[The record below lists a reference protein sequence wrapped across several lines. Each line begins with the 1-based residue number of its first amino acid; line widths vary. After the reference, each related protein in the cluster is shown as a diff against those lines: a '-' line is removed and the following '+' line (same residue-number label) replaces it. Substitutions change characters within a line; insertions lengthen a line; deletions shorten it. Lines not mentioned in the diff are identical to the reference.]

1 MVAAIETWPKP
12 GYLNCSSTIQAANQV
27 HDRVEHKMILSTEA
41 RKVLDTS
48 MHINKVEDKERA
60 EIESLI
66 ASLPDDRVRLYKNVV
81 SNPIGDLPR
90 YSIHIRIQ
98 HMLTFVT
105 FLTLAFTGLPIAFF
119 DHFWAQPLNT
129 IVGGVDISRVIH
141 RTLAA
146 IMIFSMLYHLV
157 TITLGPLQQILRG
170 RFQLQ
175 RTIIPLM
182 KDIRDFKDDMLY
194 FAGTRDQRPEMDKFM
209 YKQKIHYFAAAFG
222 NLVMVISG
230 SSFLFP
236 EFWAAVLPASVAS
249 NFQEMMRLSH
259 PHEALL
265 ALLVIAFW
273 HWYNV
278 HLAPGR
284 FPMQWT
290 FLTGKITREH
300 QIEEHF
306 LEYLRNLVE
315 LPEERAYLIEQ
326 LEARELF
333 AGSESSASVQADE
346 ANEQSTP

>member
-1 MVAAIETWPKP
+1 MK
-12 GYLNCSSTIQAANQV
+12 
-27 HDRVEHKMILSTEA
+27 LSAEA
-41 RKVLDTS
+41 RSVLERS
-48 MHINKVEDKERA
+48 MEINKVDNLERDD
-60 EIESLI
+60 IEGVI
-66 ASLPDDRVRLYKNVV
+66 AAMPDDRVLLYKNVV

-119 DHFWAQPLNT
+119 DHFWAVPLNSM
-129 IVGGVDISRVIH
+129 IGGVDVSRVIH
-141 RTLAA
+141 RTLAS
-146 IMIFSMLYHLV
+146 IMVLSMLYHIF
-157 TITLGPLQQILRG
+157 TITLGPMSQILKG
-170 RFQLQ
+170 RFDIR
-175 RTIIPLM
+175 RTILPGL
-182 KDIRDFKDDMLY
+182 KDLRDFRDDMLY
-194 FAGTRDQRPEMDKFM
+194 FSGARKTRPEMDKFM

-222 NLVMVISG
+222 NMVMVVSG
-230 SSFLFP
+230 SSFIFP
-236 EFWAAVLPASVAS
+236 EFWAAILPVDVAS
-249 NFQEMMRLSH
+249 HFQEMMRLSH

-315 LPEERAYLIEQ
+315 LPEERDYLIDM
-326 LEARELF
+326 LEARELD
-333 AGSESSASVQADE
+333 ANANTDE
-346 ANEQSTP
+346 DDNLVAEGVSP

>member
-1 MVAAIETWPKP
+1 MK
-12 GYLNCSSTIQAANQV
+12 
-27 HDRVEHKMILSTEA
+27 LSAEA
-41 RKVLDTS
+41 RAVLESTMQMNKISNTEREDIERVVES
-48 MHINKVEDKERA
+48 M
-60 EIESLI
+60 
-66 ASLPDDRVRLYKNVV
+66 PDDRVLLYKNVV

-90 YSIHIRIQ
+90 YDIHIRLQ

-105 FLTLAFTGLPIAFF
+105 FLTLAFTGLPIAFI
-119 DHFWAQPLNT
+119 DHFWAVPLNDF
-129 IVGGVDISRVIH
+129 VGGVDVSRIIH
-141 RTLAA
+141 RTLASV
-146 IMIFSMLYHLV
+146 MVFSMVYHVVYLFWLVIRDILQGRFILQRTLIPTLKDVRDFKGDMLYH
-157 TITLGPLQQILRG
+157 
-170 RFQLQ
+170 
-175 RTIIPLM
+175 
-182 KDIRDFKDDMLY
+182 
-194 FAGTRDQRPEMDKFM
+194 AGKRDQRPEMDKFM

-222 NLVMVISG
+222 NLVMIISG

-236 EFWAAVLPASVAS
+236 EFWVAILPADYAS
-249 NFQEMMRLSH
+249 YFQEMMRLSH

-315 LPEERAYLIEQ
+315 IPAEREYLLDMED
-326 LEARELF
+326 AREL
-333 AGSESSASVQADE
+333 SPTDIDESVVIEPAS
-346 ANEQSTP
+346 

>member
-1 MVAAIETWPKP
+1 MK
-12 GYLNCSSTIQAANQV
+12 
-27 HDRVEHKMILSTEA
+27 LSEEA
-41 RKVLDTS
+41 KKVLETS
-48 MHINKVEDKERA
+48 MSNNRTDDKERA
-60 EIESLI
+60 EIEQLI
-66 ASLPDDRVRLYKNVV
+66 RDMPDDRVLLYKNVV

-105 FLTLAFTGLPIAFF
+105 FLTLAFTGLPIAFM
-119 DHFWAQPLNT
+119 DQVWAMPLNNL
-129 IVGGVDISRVIH
+129 IGGIDISRVIH
-141 RTLAA
+141 RTLASV
-146 IMIFSMLYHLV
+146 MILTMVYHFLYLML
-157 TITLGPLQQILRG
+157 ITVKDVMHK
-170 RFQLQ
+170 RFELQ
-175 RTIIPLM
+175 RSIIPTF
-182 KDIRDFKDDMLY
+182 KDARDFKLDMQY
-194 FAGTRDQRPEMDKFM
+194 HIGRRKQRPEMDKFM

-222 NLVMVISG
+222 NLVMIISG
-230 SSFLFP
+230 SSFIFP
-236 EFWAAVLPASVAS
+236 EFWAAILPENSVS
-249 NFQEMMRLSH
+249 YFQEMMRLSH

-315 LPEERAYLIEQ
+315 LPAEREYLSN
-326 LEARELF
+326 LLDAREL
-333 AGSESSASVQADE
+333 SPVTDE
-346 ANEQSTP
+346 NLNAAEEAT

>member
-1 MVAAIETWPKP
+1 MKLT
-12 GYLNCSSTIQAANQV
+12 
-27 HDRVEHKMILSTEA
+27 DEA
-41 RKVLDTS
+41 RRVVDTS
-48 MHINKVEDKERA
+48 MRINNVSDEERA
-60 EIESLI
+60 DIEKVI
-66 ASLPDDRVRLYKNVV
+66 ADMPDDRVLLYKNVV
-81 SNPIGDLPR
+81 SNPIGDIYR

-105 FLTLAFTGLPIAFF
+105 FLTLAFTGLPIAFM
-119 DHFWAQPLNT
+119 DHVWAVPLNEF
-129 IVGGVDISRVIH
+129 VGGIDVSRVIH
-141 RTLAA
+141 RTLASV
-146 IMIFSMLYHLV
+146 MVFSMVYHFFWIFLV
-157 TITLGPLQQILRG
+157 AAGQVMKG
-170 RFQLQ
+170 RFELD
-175 RTIIPLM
+175 RTIIPTM
-182 KDIRDFKDDMLY
+182 KDIRDFRDDMLY
-194 FAGTRDQRPEMDKFM
+194 FAGKRDQRPEMEKFM
-209 YKQKIHYFAAAFG
+209 YKQKIHYFAATFG

-236 EFWAAVLPASVAS
+236 EFWASVLPAESVS
-249 NFQEMMRLSH
+249 YFQEMMRLSH

-315 LPEERAYLIEQ
+315 LPEEREYLQ
-326 LEARELF
+326 DLLDARELRPIGD
-333 AGSESSASVQADE
+333 AELEGEQA
-346 ANEQSTP
+346 

>member
-1 MVAAIETWPKP
+1 MK
-12 GYLNCSSTIQAANQV
+12 
-27 HDRVEHKMILSTEA
+27 LSAEA
-41 RKVLDTS
+41 RSILERS
-48 MHINKVEDKERA
+48 MEMNK
-60 EIESLI
+60 LI
-66 ASLPDDRVRLYKNVV
+66 ASDRDEVEKVIEAMPDDRVLLYKNVV

-105 FLTLAFTGLPIAFF
+105 FLTLAFTGLPIAFV
-119 DHFWAQPLNT
+119 DHFWATPLNT
-129 IVGGVDISRVIH
+129 IVGGVDVSRVIH
-141 RTLAA
+141 RTLAT
-146 IMIFSMLYHLV
+146 IMVLSMIYHLF
-157 TITLGPLQQILRG
+157 TITLGPITQILRG
-170 RFQLQ
+170 RFDIR
-175 RTIIPLM
+175 RTIIPCV
-182 KDIRDFKDDMLY
+182 KDIRDFRDDMLY
-194 FAGTRDQRPEMDKFM
+194 FSGARKVRPEMDKFM

-236 EFWAAVLPASVAS
+236 EFWAAILPVSVAS
-249 NFQEMMRLSH
+249 HFQEMMRLSH

-300 QIEEHF
+300 QMEEHF

-315 LPEERAYLIEQ
+315 IPEERNYLMEM
-326 LEARELF
+326 LEARELDG
-333 AGSESSASVQADE
+333 AKDDK
-346 ANEQSTP
+346 NEIVVEGVLP

>member
-1 MVAAIETWPKP
+1 MR
-12 GYLNCSSTIQAANQV
+12 Q
-27 HDRVEHKMILSTEA
+27 
-41 RKVLDTS
+41 
-48 MHINKVEDKERA
+48 NKVSDAERE
-60 EIESLI
+60 EIEDLVH
-66 ASLPDDRVRLYKNVV
+66 LMPDDRVLLYKNVV

-105 FLTLAFTGLPIAFF
+105 FLALAFTGLPIKFY
-119 DHFWAQPLNT
+119 DHVWALPMNEF
-129 IVGGVDISRVIH
+129 IGGVDVSRVVH
-141 RTLAA
+141 RTLAVM
-146 IMIFSMLYHLV
+146 MILSMVYHV
-157 TITLGPLQQILRG
+157 FTITFGSIVRIAKRQFDLS
-170 RFQLQ
+170 
-175 RTIIPLM
+175 RTIIPIP
-182 KDIRDFKDDMLY
+182 KDLTDFKDDLLY
-194 FAGTRDQRPEMDKFM
+194 FAGRRDQRPEMDKFM

-222 NLVMVISG
+222 NIVMVVSG

-236 EFWAAVLPASVAS
+236 DVWAAMLPADVAPY
-249 NFQEMMRLSH
+249 FQELMRLSH

-306 LEYLRNLVE
+306 LEYLRCLVE
-315 LPEERAYLIEQ
+315 LPEERSYLQ
-326 LEARELF
+326 DMLTARELN
-333 AGSESSASVQADE
+333 ESGHIEHDGPFVPPLEEEEEPA
-346 ANEQSTP
+346 

>member
-1 MVAAIETWPKP
+1 MNLSAEARSVLERSMEMNDVDYLERDDIET
-12 GYLNCSSTIQAANQV
+12 IIAA
-27 HDRVEHKMILSTEA
+27 M
-41 RKVLDTS
+41 
-48 MHINKVEDKERA
+48 
-60 EIESLI
+60 
-66 ASLPDDRVRLYKNVV
+66 PDDRVLLYKNVV

-105 FLTLAFTGLPIAFF
+105 FLALAFTGLPIAFF
-119 DHFWAQPLNT
+119 DHFWAAPLNAL
-129 IVGGVDISRVIH
+129 VGGVDVSRVIH
-141 RTLAA
+141 RALASVMVLS
-146 IMIFSMLYHLV
+146 MIYHAF
-157 TITLGPLQQILRG
+157 TITLGPLSQMLKG
-170 RFQLQ
+170 RFDIR
-175 RTIIPLM
+175 RTILPSF
-182 KDIRDFKDDMLY
+182 KDLRDFRDDMLY
-194 FAGTRDQRPEMDKFM
+194 FSGARKMRPEMDKFM

-222 NLVMVISG
+222 NIVMIVSG

-236 EFWAAVLPASVAS
+236 EFWAAVLPVSVAS
-249 NFQEMMRLSH
+249 HFQEMMRLSH

-300 QIEEHF
+300 QMEEHF

-315 LPEERAYLIEQ
+315 LPEERDYLMD
-326 LEARELF
+326 LLSAREL
-333 AGSESSASVQADE
+333 DE
-346 ANEQSTP
+346 DTEGEDDLAIEGVSP

>member
-1 MVAAIETWPKP
+1 MNLSAEARSVLERSMEMNKVDNLERDDIETV
-12 GYLNCSSTIQAANQV
+12 IAA
-27 HDRVEHKMILSTEA
+27 M
-41 RKVLDTS
+41 
-48 MHINKVEDKERA
+48 
-60 EIESLI
+60 
-66 ASLPDDRVRLYKNVV
+66 PDDRVLLYKNVV

-105 FLTLAFTGLPIAFF
+105 FLALAFTGLPIAFF
-119 DHFWAQPLNT
+119 DHFWAAPLNAL
-129 IVGGVDISRVIH
+129 IGGVDVSRVIH
-141 RTLAA
+141 RTLASA
-146 IMIFSMLYHLV
+146 MVLSMIYHV
-157 TITLGPLQQILRG
+157 FTITFGPMAQILKG
-170 RFQLQ
+170 RFDIR
-175 RTIIPLM
+175 RTILPTF
-182 KDIRDFKDDMLY
+182 KDLRDFKDDMLY
-194 FAGTRDQRPEMDKFM
+194 FSGARKMRPEMDKFM

-222 NLVMVISG
+222 NVVMIVSG

-236 EFWAAVLPASVAS
+236 EFWAAILPVSIASH
-249 NFQEMMRLSH
+249 FQEMMRLSH

-300 QIEEHF
+300 QMEEHF

-315 LPEERAYLIEQ
+315 LPEERDYLMDI
-326 LEARELF
+326 LSARELD
-333 AGSESSASVQADE
+333 ANAEEDE
-346 ANEQSTP
+346 DDLVAEGVSP

>member
-1 MVAAIETWPKP
+1 
-12 GYLNCSSTIQAANQV
+12 
-27 HDRVEHKMILSTEA
+27 MILSKQA
-41 RKVLDTS
+41 RDVLDTT
-48 MHINKVEDKERA
+48 MRMNNVREHERS
-60 EIESLI
+60 EIERVVRMM
-66 ASLPDDRVRLYKNVV
+66 PDDRVLLYKNVV

-119 DHFWAQPLNT
+119 DHFWAAPLNSF
-129 IVGGVDISRVIH
+129 VGGVDVSRVIH

-146 IMIFSMLYHLV
+146 VMIFSMIYHII
-157 TITLGPLQQILRG
+157 TITLDSVVKIMRG
-170 RFQLQ
+170 RFVLQ
-175 RTIIPLM
+175 RTILPVM
-182 KDIRDFKDDMLY
+182 KDIQDFKEDVLY
-194 FAGTRDQRPEMDKFM
+194 ALGQREQRPEMDKFM

-222 NLVMVISG
+222 NLVMIVSG

-236 EFWAAVLPASVAS
+236 DIWAAILPASMGA
-249 NFQEMMRLSH
+249 NFQELMRLSH

-315 LPEERAYLIEQ
+315 IPQERAELEGMLLAREFGELPEIE
-326 LEARELF
+326 A
-333 AGSESSASVQADE
+333 AMVPAPGKG
-346 ANEQSTP
+346 QS